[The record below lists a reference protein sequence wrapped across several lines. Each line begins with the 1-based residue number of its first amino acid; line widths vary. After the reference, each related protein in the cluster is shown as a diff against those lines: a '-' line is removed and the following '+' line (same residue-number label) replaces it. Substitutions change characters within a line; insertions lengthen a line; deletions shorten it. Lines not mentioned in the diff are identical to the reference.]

1 MPFFS
6 RERILRGTLSPPVAV
21 LLMLGLSL
29 SWTGLGWSRSVGALG
44 GGKQVIEAGAASSA
58 GAYLGAGAFLSTGV
72 LALLCEAVCGACLA
86 LAAVVD
92 ARVQLL
98 PDPLLAAAGGVALT
112 GIALRGQW
120 ENIGIGAVAGLGGYV
135 THRLAQLGWG
145 DVKMLIVLGWWTG
158 SQLGLVLLLSVA
170 GAGIFAAVRVL
181 SARLTLADAVPLGPW
196 LMGGGALAWLAGL
209 G

>member
-1 MPFFS
+1 MTFFS

-21 LLMLGLSL
+21 VLLLGLSL
-29 SWTGLGWSRSVGALG
+29 CWAGLGWSRAVGALSSG
-44 GGKQVIEAGAASSA
+44 SPVSDAGAAGAA
-58 GAYLGAGAFLSTGV
+58 GALLGAGVLLGAGA
-72 LALLCEAVCGACLA
+72 LALLCEGVCGAFLA

-98 PDPLLAAAGGVALT
+98 PDPLLAAAGGAALT

-120 ENIGIGAVAGLGGYV
+120 EDLAIGAVAGLGGYV
-135 THRLAQLGWG
+135 AHRFAQLGWG

-158 SQLGLVLLLSVA
+158 PQLGLALLLSVL

>member
-1 MPFFS
+1 MTFFS

-21 LLMLGLSL
+21 VLLLGLSL
-29 SWTGLGWSRSVGALG
+29 CWAGLGCSRAVGA
-44 GGKQVIEAGAASSA
+44 SMP
-58 GAYLGAGAFLSTGV
+58 
-72 LALLCEAVCGACLA
+72 ALLCEALCGGCLA

-98 PDPLLAAAGGVALT
+98 PDPLLAAAGGAALT

-120 ENIGIGAVAGLGGYV
+120 EDIAIGAAAGLGGYV
-135 THRLAQLGWG
+135 AHRLAQLGWG

-158 SQLGLVLLLSVA
+158 PQLGLALLLSVL
-170 GAGIFAAVRVL
+170 GVGIFAAVRVL

>member
-1 MPFFS
+1 MNFFS
-6 RERILRGTLSPPVAV
+6 RERILRGALSPAVAV
-21 LLMLGLSL
+21 LLVVGVSL
-29 SWTGLGWSRSVGALG
+29 CWAGLGWSRSVGALG
-44 GGKQVIEAGAASSA
+44 GGSPVVDTGAGNSAGVVPGAGAL
-58 GAYLGAGAFLSTGV
+58 LGAGM
-72 LALLCEAVCGACLA
+72 LALLCEAVSGACLA

-92 ARVQLL
+92 SRVQLL
-98 PDPLLAAAGGVALT
+98 PDPLLAAAGGAALT

-120 ENIGIGAVAGLGGYV
+120 EDSAIGAVAGLGGYV
-135 THRLAQLGWG
+135 VHRFAQLGWG

-158 SQLGLVLLLSVA
+158 PRLGLGLLMSLV

-181 SARLTLADAVPLGPW
+181 SARLTVDDSIPLGPW

>member
-1 MPFFS
+1 MTFFS
-6 RERILRGTLSPPVAV
+6 RERILRGALSPPVAV
-21 LLMLGLSL
+21 VLLLGLSL
-29 SWTGLGWSRSVGALG
+29 CWAGLGWSRAVGALASG
-44 GGKQVIEAGAASSA
+44 RPVSDAGAAGAA
-58 GAYLGAGAFLSTGV
+58 GALLAAGTLLGAGA
-72 LALLCEAVCGACLA
+72 LALLCEGVCGAFLA

-98 PDPLLAAAGGVALT
+98 PDPLLAAAGGAALT

-120 ENIGIGAVAGLGGYV
+120 EDLAIGAVAGLGGYV
-135 THRLAQLGWG
+135 AHRFAQLGWG

-158 SQLGLVLLLSVA
+158 PQLGLTLLLSVL

>member
-1 MPFFS
+1 MTFFS
-6 RERILRGTLSPPVAV
+6 RERILRGALSPPVAV
-21 LLMLGLSL
+21 VLLLGLSL
-29 SWTGLGWSRSVGALG
+29 CWAGLGWWRTVGALSSG
-44 GGKQVIEAGAASSA
+44 RPVSAAGAAGALLVA
-58 GAYLGAGAFLSTGV
+58 GALLGAGT
-72 LALLCEAVCGACLA
+72 LALLCEAICGAFLA

-98 PDPLLAAAGGVALT
+98 PDPLLAAAGGAALT

-120 ENIGIGAVAGLGGYV
+120 EDIGIGAMAGLGGYV
-135 THRLAQLGWG
+135 AHRFAQLGWG

-158 SQLGLVLLLSVA
+158 PQLGLALLLSVL